1 MPAEHLLLA
10 LAQEHNS
17 KILQWSI
24 IKIYGYCM
32 GMVDKDRT
40 GQGKVKMEEL
50 FNIIGKLYVDIYNT
64 QKVLDMLQK
73 QIQEQDAEIVR
84 LKQTRTKDE

>member
-40 GQGKVKMEEL
+40 GQDKEK
-50 FNIIGKLYVDIYNT
+50 
-64 QKVLDMLQK
+64 
-73 QIQEQDAEIVR
+73 
-84 LKQTRTKDE
+84 

>member
-1 MPAEHLLLA
+1 
-10 LAQEHNS
+10 
-17 KILQWSI
+17 
-24 IKIYGYCM
+24 
-32 GMVDKDRT
+32 
-40 GQGKVKMEEL
+40 MEEL

>member
-1 MPAEHLLLA
+1 
-10 LAQEHNS
+10 
-17 KILQWSI
+17 
-24 IKIYGYCM
+24 
-32 GMVDKDRT
+32 
-40 GQGKVKMEEL
+40 MEEL

-84 LKQTRTKDE
+84 LKQTRYIVRNK

>member
-1 MPAEHLLLA
+1 
-10 LAQEHNS
+10 
-17 KILQWSI
+17 
-24 IKIYGYCM
+24 
-32 GMVDKDRT
+32 
-40 GQGKVKMEEL
+40 MEEL

-73 QIQEQDAEIVR
+73 QIQEQDTEIAR